1 MKKVRSSPSNEGIR
15 LNKAISDTGTCSRR
29 EADTYIEHGRVFV
42 NGVKAKV
49 GDRVT
54 NSDEIRVDGRIIKE
68 REKDIYIVLNKPV
81 GIVCTTER
89 QVKDN
94 IIDYLLFPKRIFPIG
109 RLDKES
115 EGLILLT
122 NNGDIVN
129 KILRAGNDHEK
140 EYIVTV
146 NKPITADFIEKMGSG
161 VPILGETTKKCEVEK
176 VSEFI
181 FRIVLV
187 QGLNRQIRRMCE
199 HFGYE
204 VTKLK
209 RVRIMN
215 VTIGKLPV
223 GDWRELS
230 DSELEFI
237 LNAVKNST
245 SEVKPTAEKSSPK
258 PKSTK
263 KPKEESPV
271 KPAASKSSS
280 QRSKSSA
287 SNSKRTPSHS
297 GKTGKSGSTSS
308 RANNSSRSSHSKN
321 SRKR

>member
-1 MKKVRSSPSNEGIR
+1 MIKKQATPQGIR

-42 NGVKAKV
+42 NGVKARV

-54 NSDEIRVDGRIIKE
+54 NSDEIRVDGRVIKE

-81 GIVCTTER
+81 GIISTTEK
-89 QVKDN
+89 QVKGN

-109 RLDKES
+109 RLDKDS

-129 KILRAGNDHEK
+129 KILRAGNEHEK

-146 NKPITADFIEKMGSG
+146 NKPITVDFVEKMSSG

-176 VSEFI
+176 LSEFVFKI
-181 FRIVLV
+181 ILV

-204 VTKLK
+204 VMKLK

-215 VTIGKLPV
+215 VSIGKLPV

-237 LNAVKNST
+237 LNAVKNS
-245 SEVKPTAEKSSPK
+245 SSDEKASKVNASPK
-258 PKSTK
+258 PKSS
-263 KPKEESPV
+263 KPSQRE
-271 KPAASKSSS
+271 KPAASSSAKSGSS
-280 QRSKSSA
+280 RSKSGTSTSKRDS
-287 SNSKRTPSHS
+287 SNSGRP
-297 GKTGKSGSTSS
+297 GKSGSKSS
-308 RANNSSRSSHSKN
+308 RPMKSGRTQTSKS